1 MVGAPGGR
9 GNGVKGEAMIDHATL
24 KAKQRALR
32 EGFPE
37 TMGLKVHRALSWVG
51 RAETE
56 EDDPDARF
64 LFLWIAFN
72 ALYADMDLSGEEE
85 RARFRHH
92 FNQLVSLDHDRRIY
106 DAVWQRFAGPIRLFM
121 QSPYVFSP
129 FWQFVHGL
137 PGGEDWQE
145 RFSAATRA
153 FKHAVEN
160 GDTAAI
166 LSMLFDR
173 LYVLRNQ
180 LFHGGATWNSSVN
193 RDQMR
198 DGAEILGC
206 LVPLFIDIMMDHPEA
221 DWGRPH
227 YPVVTDRM
235 LAAHPPVDEMK
246 G

>member
-1 MVGAPGGR
+1 ML
-9 GNGVKGEAMIDHATL
+9 DHASL
-24 KAKQRALR
+24 KDKQRRLR
-32 EGFPE
+32 DGFPE

-51 RAETE
+51 RAEAE
-56 EDDPDARF
+56 EEDPDARF

-85 RARFRHH
+85 RARFRNH
-92 FNQLVSLDHDRRIY
+92 FVQLVSLDRERRIY

-121 QSPYVFSP
+121 TSPYVFHP
-129 FWQFVHGL
+129 FWQFVHGI
-137 PGGEDWQE
+137 PGHDDWQA
-145 RFSAATRA
+145 RHRQATHA
-153 FKHAVEN
+153 FKRAVECE
-160 GDTAAI
+160 DTASI

-180 LFHGGATWNSSVN
+180 LIHGGATWNSAVN
-193 RDQMR
+193 RSQVR

-221 DWGRPH
+221 DWGKPH
-227 YPVVTDRM
+227 YPVV
-235 LAAHPPVDEMK
+235 E